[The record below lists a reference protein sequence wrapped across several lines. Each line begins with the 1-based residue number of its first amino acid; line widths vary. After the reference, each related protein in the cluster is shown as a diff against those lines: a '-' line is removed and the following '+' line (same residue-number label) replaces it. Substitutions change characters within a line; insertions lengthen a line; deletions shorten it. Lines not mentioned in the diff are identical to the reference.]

1 MKKKA
6 TRKEQREG
14 RLWDDIRALYD
25 KLLYWFYE
33 RESPGEAQPFAVKLE
48 RLLKKVSPHH
58 ETILGEEC
66 WSLIHE
72 LKGNYRQAIKYREN
86 EIRLIERLQELA
98 RGKPNGQVILRR
110 YDYSDL
116 CDRLELLAMLYH
128 RAGNLDKAVSVLQ
141 ECERLCD
148 RHKFAFDAADVLEAY
163 LDEIAENNAKG
174 EAAPK
179 RKTHRPARHTKR
191 RRAKSLR

>member
-6 TRKEQREG
+6 TLKQQKEG
-14 RLWDDIRALYD
+14 RQWDEIRALYD
-25 KLLYWFYE
+25 KVLYWYYE
-33 RESPGEAQPFAVKLE
+33 EESPVEARPFAVKLE
-48 RLLKKVSPHH
+48 GLLKKVSAHH

-72 LKGNYRQAIKYREN
+72 LKGHYRQAIKYREN
-86 EIRLIERLQELA
+86 EIRLIKRLQELA
-98 RGKPNGQVILRR
+98 RGKANGQAIMRR

-148 RHKFAFDAADVLEAY
+148 QHKLAFDAGDVLEAY
-163 LDEIAENNAKG
+163 LDDIAKKNAEE

-179 RKTHRPARHTKR
+179 KKPKPPALGKR
-191 RRAKSLR
+191 RRVKASR